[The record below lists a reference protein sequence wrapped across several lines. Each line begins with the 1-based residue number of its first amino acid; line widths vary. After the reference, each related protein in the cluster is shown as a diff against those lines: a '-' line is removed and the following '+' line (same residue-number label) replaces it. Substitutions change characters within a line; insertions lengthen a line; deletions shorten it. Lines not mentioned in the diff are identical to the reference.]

1 MLRDLQLAGMDK
13 TLQGQMWQQHREHTR
28 NEEMEGPHAAGDS
41 RTTLPRNRPFT
52 GALNGEEE
60 AVPWVQLMGT
70 SQRQLSNGLKLGLI
84 AWAIGSASKAGKRG
98 CR

>member
-1 MLRDLQLAGMDK
+1 
-13 TLQGQMWQQHREHTR
+13 
-28 NEEMEGPHAAGDS
+28 MEGPHAAGDS

-52 GALNGEEE
+52 GALNGE
-60 AVPWVQLMGT
+60 VRKKQSHGCSSWGT